1 MIKFKQP
8 GFRGF
13 IAYIFGFIFL
23 TLLIYLAIPFFFNY
37 EKNKI
42 DIEKKIYSSF
52 GLNINLTERAK
63 YNFFPSPRLNL
74 YNAEILHFSNGA
86 NSIGSTQKLIL
97 RIPFNQLARFNFWE
111 FNSADFISAVIN
123 IKISEIGDFQAYLN
137 NFLYDKPVKL
147 TKSKINLLNKE
158 NLLFSV
164 ALKKLNISKKNLLSK
179 LNLRGKIFD
188 TKLKAGYYSKNIN
201 NEPASNIAIG
211 LPEVG
216 LSIKSTINIEKEDK
230 KARYGRT
237 SISFPNNKFYFDYKL
252 KENIVS
258 ISSSSLINNYLKG
271 GISGDIIFS
280 PFLDFDLI
288 MDIDLIKFKNVL
300 NSQLIR
306 NKGFLSKFLPVD
318 KKINGALKLVI
329 KKIKSSSNIIN
340 RGEVILEF
348 RNGIIIVKKTDL
360 NINKIGHINIS
371 GKIEEQKGKETFLF
385 TSNINLEN
393 EKAFYSRFL
402 VPKKNRVNLKPIKLV
417 GKINMKSYELNIVQA
432 TIDDQELS
440 SSNILKLN
448 EKIKEILTQGSINDT
463 LKYSNLR
470 KTVQSFFIVN

>member
-1 MIKFKQP
+1 
-8 GFRGF
+8 
-13 IAYIFGFIFL
+13 
-23 TLLIYLAIPFFFNY
+23 
-37 EKNKI
+37 
-42 DIEKKIYSSF
+42 
-52 GLNINLTERAK
+52 
-63 YNFFPSPRLNL
+63 
-74 YNAEILHFSNGA
+74 
-86 NSIGSTQKLIL
+86 
-97 RIPFNQLARFNFWE
+97 
-111 FNSADFISAVIN
+111 
-123 IKISEIGDFQAYLN
+123 
-137 NFLYDKPVKL
+137 
-147 TKSKINLLNKE
+147 
-158 NLLFSV
+158 
-164 ALKKLNISKKNLLSK
+164 
-179 LNLRGKIFD
+179 
-188 TKLKAGYYSKNIN
+188 
-201 NEPASNIAIG
+201 
-211 LPEVG
+211 
-216 LSIKSTINIEKEDK
+216 
-230 KARYGRT
+230 
-237 SISFPNNKFYFDYKL
+237 
-252 KENIVS
+252 
-258 ISSSSLINNYLKG
+258 
-271 GISGDIIFS
+271 
-280 PFLDFDLI
+280 

-306 NKGFLSKFLPVD
+306 NKGFLSKFLPFD
-318 KKINGALKLVI
+318 KKINGVLKLVI

-417 GKINMKSYELNIVQA
+417 GKINMKSYEINIVKA
-432 TIDDQELS
+432 TIDGQELS